1 MAALHFVV
9 NLNLSPGEFC
19 YYEDR
24 MYAKVRLFE
33 TWRHDEG
40 GDA

>member
-1 MAALHFVV
+1 VV

-33 TWRHDEG
+33 TWRHD
-40 GDA
+40 DALDA